1 MNHEHNKYSG
11 YGISSDELLIII
23 HLPRERKEPL
33 YSKLHDAKMMKTS
46 TGKKISVI
54 VRLPKTLVS
63 SKEYQCV
70 PVFIK
75 VRAILVLVKD
85 MRKISQRNSI
95 RNLGLADRN
104 FCTTN

>member
-1 MNHEHNKYSG
+1 
-11 YGISSDELLIII
+11 
-23 HLPRERKEPL
+23 
-33 YSKLHDAKMMKTS
+33 MMKTS

-75 VRAILVLVKD
+75 VRAIST
-85 MRKISQRNSI
+85 RHTYEENQPTEQYS
-95 RNLGLADRN
+95 
-104 FCTTN
+104 

>member
-1 MNHEHNKYSG
+1 
-11 YGISSDELLIII
+11 
-23 HLPRERKEPL
+23 
-33 YSKLHDAKMMKTS
+33 MKTS

-75 VRAILVLVKD
+75 VRAILVLVKGQ
-85 MRKISQRNSI
+85 RYEENSQRNSI

>member
-1 MNHEHNKYSG
+1 
-11 YGISSDELLIII
+11 
-23 HLPRERKEPL
+23 
-33 YSKLHDAKMMKTS
+33 MKTS

-75 VRAILVLVKD
+75 VRAILVLVKGQ
-85 MRKISQRNSI
+85 RYEENQPTEQYSQLRPCRPQLLCYELRAKSSLETSVIILN
-95 RNLGLADRN
+95 
-104 FCTTN
+104 